1 MTAKQKDIILGL
13 FIVIVFSFVYLYII
27 PREVPV
33 LSPVRIAALSPD
45 FWPRNITLLII
56 FLGAFQV
63 VYALGA
69 PLSAAK
75 DQRTNAGRKHQGS
88 ASGPSSGRVLPRGF
102 HSGDSPLFRPLHAR
116 LHADLRRTPSD
127 HADPVRHPS
136 ASRHAPCFWSR
147 SPKFLSPQGY
157 SPF

>member
-63 VYALGA
+63 VYALARPYPQQKISARTREENIKDLLLALLLVAYCLVVSTLGILLSSVLCMRA
-69 PLSAAK
+69 CMLIFGERRPIMLILFAILLPLGMHMFLVKVAK
-75 DQRTNAGRKHQGS
+75 ILIP
-88 ASGPSSGRVLPRGF
+88 SGILPF
-102 HSGDSPLFRPLHAR
+102 
-116 LHADLRRTPSD
+116 
-127 HADPVRHPS
+127 
-136 ASRHAPCFWSR
+136 
-147 SPKFLSPQGY
+147 
-157 SPF
+157 